1 MQNWE
6 ETCSCQSNLSP
17 PESVVQMSL
26 VRPKPQTYMGLELS
40 HSCPDLVLKGSGLK
54 LPSSFE
60 AVKVWEFGLQ
70 SGPHHKLFYCKSP
83 SVDSEPL
90 KLYGIVGSE
99 WVGNLRECWTEPR
112 LQARPWTLIVLGGEV
127 RCT

>member
-54 LPSSFE
+54 LPSSFRSCKGLGIWL
-60 AVKVWEFGLQ
+60 AVGAPPQAVLLQ
-70 SGPHHKLFYCKSP
+70 VAK
-83 SVDSEPL
+83 
-90 KLYGIVGSE
+90 
-99 WVGNLRECWTEPR
+99 R
-112 LQARPWTLIVLGGEV
+112 
-127 RCT
+127 